1 MARLFVT
8 PGVLWAC
15 LFGMPAQGAVTMN
28 GTVWEFHYGDCGT
41 WVDPVSSEGILFFDP
56 YLAGTTYGW
65 NEYTWSAQASSQL
78 TLEWETPGTSHFY
91 SANDGTGACDWVVN
105 AEAATGSDAI
115 HHFTAGDLEVRR
127 YEYLRHWAMISDN
140 TTGVELD
147 SLVGVLVSY
156 EIWNT
161 GTEDL
166 TNLRFLVGV
175 DPEMEVGVDGT
186 HATTND
192 VEDANGVG
200 YNDWVSSTGGTSD
213 FTLGF
218 AACSVDA
225 TLGFAS
231 PTDDADVS
239 LSDPDLG
246 STDEAMHLVF
256 QQASVPAGQS
266 VSLTFL
272 LGVGTTSADTRTYTT
287 QGVAGLLGADYCAEC
302 DQDGDGFLSGT
313 CGGSDCGDTDVA
325 RNPGV
330 AETWYDGVDS
340 DCDGSS
346 DDDADGDGFDATIQG
361 GTDCDDSDSS
371 VHPMAAEVWYD
382 GMDSDC
388 DGASDFDVDGDG
400 EESDSHGGS
409 DCDDSDPAV
418 NAAATETWYDG
429 VDADCDGASDYDADG
444 DGEDHDA
451 FGGGDCDDGNPA
463 VSSTAVD
470 TPNDG
475 IDQDCD
481 GFDAGDDSDGDG
493 LTDAEEALFGTDPGD
508 PDSDDDGLEDGQEV
522 ALGTDPLEED
532 TDGDGL
538 SDGDEVNLLGT
549 DPQAT
554 DSDGDGLSDGDE
566 QAVYSTDPTDPD
578 TDGDG
583 LSDGD
588 EVLLHG
594 TDPLDTDTDNDSL
607 EDGEEVLTAGTD
619 PLDMDTDGD
628 GLTDGQEVEGTSTD
642 PLVADTDGGG
652 VSDGD
657 EIDQRTDPLDP
668 TDDYPPEEPGPL
680 DTEDTG
686 NDDAMGP
693 VGLGKGGCGCASA
706 GSPDPGWMVLGG
718 LVLGVLRRRRR
729 G

>member
-1 MARLFVT
+1 MMRFLATTV
-8 PGVLWAC
+8 VLAGALAW
-15 LFGMPAQGAVTMN
+15 LPAYGAVAMN
-28 GTVWEFHYGDCGT
+28 GTDWEFHYGDCGT
-41 WVDPVSSEGILFFDP
+41 WVDPASSEGILYFDP

-65 NEYTWSAQASSQL
+65 NEYTWSSQAFSQL
-78 TLEWETPGTSHFY
+78 TLEWDTPLLSHYY
-91 SANDGTGACDWVVN
+91 SANDGTGICDWVVN
-105 AEAATGSDAI
+105 SEAATGSDAA
-115 HHFTAGDLEVRR
+115 HHFTAGDLEIRR
-127 YEYLRHWAMISDN
+127 YEYLRHWAMISDA
-140 TTGVELD
+140 TTGLDLD
-147 SLVGVLVSY
+147 SLVGMLVSY
-156 EIWNT
+156 EIWNS
-161 GTEDL
+161 GTEDM

-175 DPEMEVGVDGT
+175 DPEMDVGVDGT
-186 HATTND
+186 HATRND
-192 VEDANGVG
+192 VEAVNGVG
-200 YNDWVSSTGGTSD
+200 YDDWISAVGGSSD
-213 FTLGF
+213 FTIGI
-218 AACSVDA
+218 AACSADV

-231 PTDDADVS
+231 PTDDADVT

-246 STDEAMHLVF
+246 STDEAMNLVF

-272 LGVGTTSADTRTYTT
+272 LGVGTVSTETRTYTT
-287 QGVAGLLGADYCAEC
+287 QGVAGLLGADYCSEC
-302 DQDGDGFLSGT
+302 DQDDDGFLSAS
-313 CGGSDCGDTDVA
+313 CGGSDCGDTDLA

-340 DCDGSS
+340 NCDGAS
-346 DDDADGDGFDATIQG
+346 DNDADGDGFDATIMG
-361 GTDCDDSDSS
+361 GTDCNDSDGA
-371 VHPMAAEVWYD
+371 VNPLATEIWYD
-382 GMDSDC
+382 GVDSDC
-388 DGASDFDVDGDG
+388 DGASDYDADGDG
-400 EESDSHGGS
+400 ENSDSHGGT
-409 DCDDSDPAV
+409 DCDDATAST
-418 NAAATETWYDG
+418 NTQATETWYDG

-444 DGEDHDA
+444 DGDDHDA
-451 FGGGDCDDGNPA
+451 FGGGDCNDGD
-463 VSSTAVD
+463 SSIASTIVE

-493 LTDAEEALFGTDPGD
+493 LTDAQEALFGTDPND

-522 ALGTDPLEED
+522 ALGTDPLDED
-532 TDGDGL
+532 TDGDGI

-549 DPQAT
+549 DPHNP

-566 QAVYSTDPTDPD
+566 LNVYGTDPTNPD

-588 EVLLHG
+588 EVLIYG

-607 EDGEEVLTAGTD
+607 EDGEEVHTTGTD

-668 TDDYPPEEPGPL
+668 EDDYLPEDPGPV
-680 DTEDTG
+680 DTADTAV
-686 NDDAMGP
+686 DDGLGS
-693 VGLGKGGCGCASA
+693 VGLGKGECGCASS
-706 GSPDPGWMVLGG
+706 GSPGAGWMVLGG
-718 LVLGVLRRRRR
+718 LLLGIRRRRR
-729 G
+729 P